1 MLSLASDALQI
12 LLSCSD
18 LHPLLKLYPI
28 LFPLY
33 RNNRERVEH
42 LRKRRLELKAAKDAK
57 RSKTSE
63 VVKESKHDEPSSDD
77 DSDDN
82 FAVDWRAQ
90 HL

>member
-1 MLSLASDALQI
+1 MEQ
-12 LLSCSD
+12 
-18 LHPLLKLYPI
+18 
-28 LFPLY
+28 
-33 RNNRERVEH
+33 

-63 VVKESKHDEPSSDD
+63 VVMESKHEEEPSSDD